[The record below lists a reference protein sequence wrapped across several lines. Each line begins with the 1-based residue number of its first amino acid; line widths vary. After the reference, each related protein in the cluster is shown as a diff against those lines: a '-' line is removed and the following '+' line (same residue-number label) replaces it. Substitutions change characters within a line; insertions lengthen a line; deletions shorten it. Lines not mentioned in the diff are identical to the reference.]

1 MSLLIFPLRHAKPY
15 QQSISPMSPSRC
27 ICHMAGGDYRRC
39 RHGAGDDDDRISSL
53 PDDLLRRILLRLGS
67 TRAAARTSVLSRRW
81 QRIWAHLPDLRLGTC
96 DDHSGATRL
105 GTVDDALDACVA
117 PAIRRLDV
125 AMHCHGL
132 RVRARRVATWLRL
145 ASQRRVRKLDIEVPS
160 QTRFLFV
167 SPKAG
172 ATELVN

>member
-27 ICHMAGGDYRRC
+27 ICHMAGGDCRRR

-53 PDDLLRRILLRLGS
+53 PDDLMRRILLRLGS

-96 DDHSGATRL
+96 DDHPGAK
-105 GTVDDALDACVA
+105 
-117 PAIRRLDV
+117 
-125 AMHCHGL
+125 
-132 RVRARRVATWLRL
+132 RL
-145 ASQRRVRKLDIEVPS
+145 APSTTPSTPASRRPS
-160 QTRFLFV
+160 AAST
-167 SPKAG
+167 SPCT
-172 ATELVN
+172 ATASASGRAAWRRGCAWPRSAA